1 MFGSMLSIM
10 KFSIF
15 MYYTYTFFIGSIFIS
30 NGKFNSKSGELYSAE
45 DVLSILI
52 AFITGFVTLV
62 GALPN
67 IQSLMATKVAGKY
80 IFDVIDRQP
89 RI

>member
-1 MFGSMLSIM
+1 MFGSMLAIM

-15 MYYTYTFFIGSIFIS
+15 MYYTYTFFIGSIFIQR
-30 NGKFNSKSGELYSAE
+30 GLHNSKSGETYSAE
-45 DVLSILI
+45 DILCILI

-67 IQSLMATKVAGKY
+67 IQSIMATKVAGKY
-80 IFDVIDRQP
+80 IFDVIDRESQ
-89 RI
+89 I